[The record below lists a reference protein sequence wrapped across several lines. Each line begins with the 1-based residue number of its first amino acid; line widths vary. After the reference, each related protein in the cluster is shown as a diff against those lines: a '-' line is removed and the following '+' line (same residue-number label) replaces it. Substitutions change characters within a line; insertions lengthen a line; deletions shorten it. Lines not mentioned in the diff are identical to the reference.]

1 MASSTLV
8 ARFSGPDPVFKIRPE
23 PLQDGFFF
31 AILFMKTLL
40 ASLLVS
46 APLLGSEL
54 LTPSSTQLLAGTE
67 FFPAANL
74 TNGSG
79 LSQIPTLSNYAATT
93 HTNASGSSAWTTD
106 APGGGSADYFA
117 LNPASAP
124 LPVFLLTFAKEHE
137 FTDFIYWG
145 YHFGAP
151 NGNEVK
157 SFTLEF
163 SSDNGS
169 SFHSSTNLSSP
180 AISRANPTTLALGG
194 PFTANTI
201 RLTLTD
207 NWFENFGGG
216 DRAGLGE
223 IRFIGTTPVDPTPVI
238 EAPRLVDFGSHP
250 TNPGPLI
257 HPLAIS
263 NSGGLEDLIVSVTPV
278 SAGPFSVT
286 AQNLIIPAGQSQSL
300 TLSFDSPIDGC
311 FRESLT
317 LTSNDSDNPSLKI
330 TLLAALNCT
339 FPVPEQPE
347 FSREEGT
354 FTEPFLLT
362 LNTGEPDATILY
374 TLDGS
379 LPDYENGL
387 VYDGPLSINSTT
399 QVRASSYFPGAEP
412 AVRTRS
418 YLKLTPEVASY
429 SSKLPILVIDNFNS
443 GSIPNK
449 GWSTS
454 TQTGSGLQQVAR
466 QPAFLGVFER
476 DPSSNSA
483 NLEQEPA
490 QTSRIGIRVRGAF
503 SSTWTPKPYSIET
516 WKTDTNDDRAI
527 KILGMASESD
537 WILYYP
543 HPSYDRT
550 MLYNTFIWE
559 LSRQTGRW
567 APEFRFVD
575 LFVNENGGD
584 LTMADRKGVYV
595 FLEKT
600 KRDDKRLEFDKLSE
614 DGSTGGWINSI
625 NRMDPIPVGGFPA
638 ENGATSPQF
647 FHTAGP
653 NRVQSTAPNVS
664 GSGDDI
670 PRQYNAFINFEDPNG
685 YRINAAQRSAIEKWF
700 RDFEDVLYDDDIW
713 RDPEIGYRKHLDTTD
728 FIDYMQM
735 LTLAKQGDGLLLSMF
750 PWVSSDDRKLRMGPM
765 WDFNNGA
772 YGGPTTGTLY
782 FRPERLWYR
791 RLFDDPDFQREYE
804 DRWFDLREGPLSNAN
819 MVAIIDA
826 QVSEITTGLADNQ
839 NGLTASSWNSRVNSM
854 KSWLQSRANWID
866 SNFIAPPDFSFAGG
880 PVSND
885 FQLEIANTTG
895 QGGTIYYSLDGSE
908 PIDSQTTYAGPL
920 SLIRTTTI
928 SARVLTNGGN
938 WSAIRKANFIVGIP
952 ASAANL
958 TVAEIHYHPGSDQP
972 DTEFIEL
979 VNISPAETIELT
991 DVAFTAGIAFTF
1003 PPGTSLAPG
1012 ERILVVENQTS
1023 FEVIHGEGLNIA
1035 GEFEDLTKLAN
1046 SGERLTLSA
1055 ADGSIIFDFEFN
1067 DKDPWPEFADGEG
1080 CSLTLI
1086 HPEPSSDLSLSSNWR
1101 CSAASGGSPGTS
1113 DELIFTGEVSDL
1125 AEFVLG
1131 ESPPR
1136 INAGIFDFRIR
1147 IGVDDFTVV
1156 PQSSPDLE
1164 TWEPL
1169 ILPSQP
1175 KSVHPDGSAG
1185 YQISLEGNDSTQF
1198 MRLLI
1203 TPRA

>member
-1 MASSTLV
+1 MKSLVLLFPSVLAASE
-8 ARFSGPDPVFKIRPE
+8 I
-23 PLQDGFFF
+23 
-31 AILFMKTLL
+31 I
-40 ASLLVS
+40 
-46 APLLGSEL
+46 
-54 LTPSSTQLLAGTE
+54 TPSSTNLVTGTE
-67 FFPAANL
+67 FFPAANVS
-74 TNGSG
+74 NSSG
-79 LSQIPTLSNYAATT
+79 LSRSPTIDNYQDVTHSAA
-93 HTNASGSSAWTTD
+93 NGSTAWTTN
-106 APGGGSADYFA
+106 APGGGSADYYNFG
-117 LNPASAP
+117 PA
-124 LPVFLLTFAKEHE
+124 PVFVFTFDKTH
-137 FTDFIYWG
+137 DFSDLVYWG
-145 YHFGAP
+145 YHFGNP
-151 NGNEVK
+151 NGNEGK
-157 SFTLEF
+157 SFRLEF
-163 SSDNGS
+163 STDGGANFGPPID
-169 SFHSSTNLSSP
+169 LGSP
-180 AISRANPTTLALGG
+180 AISTSSATTLSLGG
-194 PFTANTI
+194 IISGNAI
-201 RLTLTD
+201 RLTITD

-216 DRAGLGE
+216 DRVGIGEFRFLGE
-223 IRFIGTTPVDPTPVI
+223 TPINPNPIIATTRLLDFGVDP
-238 EAPRLVDFGSHP
+238 E
-250 TNPGPLI
+250 
-257 HPLAIS
+257 
-263 NSGGLEDLIVSVTPV
+263 VT
-278 SAGPFSVT
+278 
-286 AQNLIIPAGQSQSL
+286 
-300 TLSFDSPIDGC
+300 TLSLLVENRGALNELILTPSLEKALNFSTPSDSITIAAGSSATLSVSFQDNGDGC
-311 FRESLT
+311 FQDTLKLT
-317 LTSNDSDNPSLKI
+317 TNDPLQPEVEI
-330 TLLAALNCT
+330 TLLAASNCI
-339 FPVPEQPE
+339 FPAPGKAD
-347 FSREEGT
+347 FSKTDGV
-354 FTEPFLLT
+354 FSEPFLLT
-362 LNTGEPDATILY
+362 LSADNGATILY

-379 LPDYENGL
+379 IPGKEGGL
-387 VYDGPLSINSTT
+387 IYDGPILIDSSS
-399 QVRASSYFPGAEP
+399 QVRAASYLPGHPP

-429 SSKLPILVIDNFNS
+429 SSKLPIMVVENFN
-443 GSIPNK
+443 GGNIPNK
-449 GWSTS
+449 GWSTN
-454 TQTGSGLQQVAR
+454 TQTGGGLQQVAR
-466 QPAFLGVFER
+466 QPAFLSIFER
-476 DPSSNSA
+476 DPAGNSA
-483 NLEQEPA
+483 DFGQEPT
-490 QTSRIGIRVRGAF
+490 QTSRVGIRVRGAF
-503 SSTWTPKPYSIET
+503 SSTWTPKPYSVET
-516 WKTDTNDDRAI
+516 WKTDSNDDRSI

-750 PWVSSDDRKLRMGPM
+750 PWVSSGDRKLRMGPM

-782 FRPERLWYR
+782 FRPDRLWYG
-791 RLFDDPDFQREYE
+791 RLFNDPGFQREYE
-804 DRWFDLREGPLSNAN
+804 DRWFELREGPLSNTN
-819 MVAIIDA
+819 MAAIIDT

-866 SNFIAPPDFSFAGG
+866 SNFIAPPDYSSAGG
-880 PVSND
+880 PVSNG
-885 FQLEIANTTG
+885 FQLEITNTTG
-895 QGGTIYYSLDGSE
+895 QSGTIYYSLDGSD

-920 SLIRTTTI
+920 SPTRTTTI
-928 SARVLTNGGN
+928 SARVLTNGGD
-938 WSAIRKANFIVGIP
+938 WSAIRKANFIVGRP

-972 DTEFIEL
+972 GTEFIEL

-991 DVAFTAGIAFTF
+991 DVAFTAGVAFTF
-1003 PPGTSLAPG
+1003 PPGTSLEPG

-1023 FEVIHGEGLNIA
+1023 FEVIHGDGLNIA

-1046 SGERLTLSA
+1046 SGERLTLSGS
-1055 ADGSIIFDFEFN
+1055 DGSIIFDFEFN
-1067 DKDPWPEFADGEG
+1067 DKNPWPEFADGEG

-1086 HPEPSSDLSLSSNWR
+1086 HPESSPDLSIASNWR
-1101 CSAASGGSPGTS
+1101 CSATSGGSPGTS
-1113 DELIFTGEVSDL
+1113 DELIFTGEESDL
-1125 AEFVLG
+1125 AGFVLG
-1131 ESPPR
+1131 EFPPR
-1136 INAGIFDFRIR
+1136 INAGVFDFRIR
-1147 IGVDDFTVV
+1147 IGVDDYTVV

-1169 ILPSQP
+1169 TLPAQP

-1185 YQISLEGNDSTQF
+1185 YQISLEGNEATQF